1 MSDISPENYAEF
13 TTQDG
18 PDEPSVGDEGL
29 PRVEDLQPPD
39 FESDPRRQ
47 IVLQPK
53 SLVQR

>member
-1 MSDISPENYAEF
+1 MSDINPENYAEF

-18 PDEPSVGDEGL
+18 PECPSRCDEET

-39 FESDPRRQ
+39 MVEDPRRQ

-53 SLVQR
+53 SLVR